1 MVGVMLIL
9 CMGCDGEIYCQFMY
23 TKRMFQWQ
31 MDSYSYFTMIQ
42 TLVNDIGSLLMM
54 PVFHHF
60 NINDNLIVLASC
72 VSCIAQRL
80 TKAFAK
86 TEVVFFASN
95 GLGGL
100 MYAFYAPLRAQI
112 SRCVPSEELGKVNA
126 VLASLQ
132 AVWVFISSN
141 SFTAIY
147 NATSDLQ
154 YPWQATFYFASVA
167 CVVTGRSYYEH
178 EIIFFY
184 FPLLGSV
191 ITITVYISLGCR
203 QIKSSEE
210 EEEEKSSEGQSSN
223 LNPDDKTSR
232 PSEIMCVAYRRYG
245 NFD

>member
-1 MVGVMLIL
+1 MAIMGVMLIL
-9 CMGCDGEIYCQFMY
+9 GMGCDGEIYCQFMY

-31 MDSYSYFTMIQ
+31 MDRYSYFTMIQ
-42 TLVNDIGSLLMM
+42 TLVNDIGCLLMM

-167 CVVTGRSYYEH
+167 CALTGRLYSEH
-178 EIIFFY
+178 E
-184 FPLLGSV
+184 
-191 ITITVYISLGCR
+191 TITFYLPFVRL
-203 QIKSSEE
+203 
-210 EEEEKSSEGQSSN
+210 SN
-223 LNPDDKTSR
+223 HHHCLHLTGLQADQ
-232 PSEIMCVAYRRYG
+232 V
-245 NFD
+245 